1 MELQRQWVP
10 LAAFAQTGHGPS
22 LKCKGA
28 SDRGCQGH
36 SLSARLGAA
45 GRAPQALPV
54 HSQVRVTAGKDLLCG
69 WTGGCTW
76 PCSDSILAQ
85 SHIGPGTYGFKE
97 TCFSNKKL
105 KKEVGTGW
113 AKAQEATR
121 LTQLPH
127 FQYQAIM
134 KEKRQQVRPLGP
146 HPAPSLAPG
155 PPMQP

>member
-1 MELQRQWVP
+1 MLR
-10 LAAFAQTGHGPS
+10 A
-22 LKCKGA
+22 C
-28 SDRGCQGH
+28 
-36 SLSARLGAA
+36 SADGLVGAA
-45 GRAPQALPV
+45 GPAL
-54 HSQVRVTAGKDLLCG
+54 
-69 WTGGCTW
+69 
-76 PCSDSILAQ
+76 DSTLTQ

-134 KEKRQQVRPLGP
+134 KEKRQQVRPPRP
-146 HPAPSLAPG
+146 HLAPSRAPAPPV
-155 PPMQP
+155 QP